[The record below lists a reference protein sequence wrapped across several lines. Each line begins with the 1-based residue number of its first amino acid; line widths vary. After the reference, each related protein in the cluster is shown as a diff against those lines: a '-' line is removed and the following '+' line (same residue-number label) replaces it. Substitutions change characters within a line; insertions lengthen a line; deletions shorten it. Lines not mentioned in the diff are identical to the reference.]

1 VAEQTGQPG
10 PEGEEAS
17 EGVAV
22 FLGEELDALLLGV
35 GQRIAVRR
43 RRHNLTQEQ
52 LAQRAGCSPNT
63 VIAVESGKR
72 NVTVRNLALLSSALS
87 VPFAELFVENSEHGN
102 RASSGA
108 LAKLSVK
115 LQAAKSIIETM
126 QSMIAEC
133 ESPSSQPKSS
143 RQPS

>member
-1 VAEQTGQPG
+1 MAEQTGQPG
-10 PEGEEAS
+10 PEGKETS
-17 EGVAV
+17 ESVAAW
-22 FLGEELDALLLGV
+22 GEELDTLLLGV
-35 GQRIAVRR
+35 GQRIVVRR
-43 RRHNLTQEQ
+43 RQHNLTQEQ

-72 NVTVRNLALLSSALS
+72 NVTVRNLALLSSALG

-108 LAKLSVK
+108 LAKLSVE

-143 RQPS
+143 RQSS